1 MIKKQLL
8 LSLLVIVSHIQTG
21 VYVLV
26 DLPKEVTEVIQEAQ
40 DALCKKVAIVNEQEG
55 AHYIFQNTQFSPHL
69 SLAFVSQEELP
80 IQEVKQKFAGLIE
93 ELQQITGKHSSIDLS
108 KNFADAAIDYWPGK
122 FEVECGGSKKKNYL
136 NVVLKASNN
145 LAFANL
151 AQDVSRTLEDKYNVK
166 QRFPFSTHITIGRIC
181 DKNDSPIDASLKQKL
196 ESIAIS
202 TEKKAAVSK
211 PLSILIEELKL
222 KGHDGSEEKFVL
234 LKKD

>member
-1 MIKKQLL
+1 MIKQQLL
-8 LSLLVIVSHIQTG
+8 LSLLVMVSHIQTG
-21 VYVLV
+21 VYVLAE
-26 DLPKEVTEVIQEAQ
+26 LPKEVAEVIQEVQ
-40 DALCKKVAIVNEQEG
+40 DTIFNKIKIINEQDSSS
-55 AHYIFQNTQFSPHL
+55 YIFQNTQFSPHL

-93 ELQQITGKHSSIDLS
+93 ELQQITSKHSSIDLS

-122 FEVECGGSKKKNYL
+122 FDVECDGSRKKNYL

-151 AQDVSRTLEDKYNVK
+151 AQDVSKTLEDKYNVK

-181 DKNDSPIDASLKQKL
+181 DKNDFPIDASLKQKI
-196 ESIAIS
+196 EAIAIS
-202 TEKKAAVSK
+202 SERKTTASK
-211 PLSILIEELKL
+211 SLSILIDEIKL

>member
-8 LSLLVIVSHIQTG
+8 LSLLAMVSHVQTG
-21 VYVLV
+21 VYILAE
-26 DLPKEVTEVIQEAQ
+26 LPNEVTEIIQEAQ
-40 DALCKKVAIVNEQEG
+40 DVLSKKIGMINERDNG
-55 AHYIFQNTQFSPHL
+55 NYIFQNAQFSPHL

-80 IQEVKQKFAGLIE
+80 IQEVKQKFSGLIE
-93 ELQQITGKHSSIDLS
+93 ELQQIAGKHRSIDLS

-151 AQDVSRTLEDKYNVK
+151 AQDVSTTLEDKYNVK

-181 DKNDSPIDASLKQKL
+181 DKNDSLIDLSLKQKL
-196 ESIAIS
+196 EAIVIS
-202 TEKKAAVSK
+202 TEKKATVPK

-234 LKKD
+234 LKNN

>member
-1 MIKKQLL
+1 MIKKQVL
-8 LSLLVIVSHIQTG
+8 LSLLVMASYVQTG
-21 VYVLV
+21 VYILAE
-26 DLPKEVTEVIQEAQ
+26 LPKEVAEVIQEAQ
-40 DALCKKVAIVNEQEG
+40 DTLSKKIAIINERG
-55 AHYIFQNTQFSPHL
+55 NGNYIFQNTQFSPHL

-80 IQEVKQKFAGLIE
+80 IQEVKQKFTGLIE

-151 AQDVSRTLEDKYNVK
+151 AQDVSKTLEDKYNVK

-181 DKNDSPIDASLKQKL
+181 DKNDSAIDASLKQKI
-196 ESIAIS
+196 EAIAINA
-202 TEKKAAVSK
+202 EKKTVVSK